1 MNGKQVKSKLEK
13 IRVLLRSH
21 TTLVLATAGEDSLP
35 RSTPLFFIADDGLR
49 LYWFSSR
56 SSLHSRNCA
65 RNPEVSIAISQ
76 DACRW
81 QQIEGVQMQ
90 GSVSLVTDRSLR
102 NAIARTYSTRFQ
114 LGNLFA
120 FTIRRSSL
128 YCFTPSWVR
137 YLDNSRRFG
146 YKFELNLPADNS
158 GSLIMKHFLA
168 LPSPE
173 TSIKSPTKRTDSDNS
188 LFCDD

>member
-1 MNGKQVKSKLEK
+1 MKVKQVMSKLET
-13 IRVLLRSH
+13 IRLLLRSQ
-21 TTLVLATAGEDSLP
+21 TTLVLATADEDSLP

-65 RNPEVSIAISQ
+65 RNPEVSIAISK
-76 DACRW
+76 DASRW

-90 GSVSLVTDRSLR
+90 GSVSLITDRSLR
-102 NAIARTYSTRFQ
+102 NAIACAYSTRFQ

-146 YKFELNLPADNS
+146 YKFELHLTADNS
-158 GSLIMKHFLA
+158 GSLIIPFIPGL
-168 LPSPE
+168 
-173 TSIKSPTKRTDSDNS
+173 KSLS
-188 LFCDD
+188 

>member
-1 MNGKQVKSKLEK
+1 MKVKHVKNKLDR
-13 IRVLLRSH
+13 IRAVLSSQ

-56 SSLHSRNCA
+56 SSLHSSNCA
-65 RNPEVSIAISQ
+65 RNPKVSIAISK
-76 DACRW
+76 DASRW
-81 QQIEGVQMQ
+81 QQIQGVQMQ

-102 NAIARTYSTRFQ
+102 NAIASAYSARFQ

-158 GSLIMKHFLA
+158 GSLILRNFLTI
-168 LPSPE
+168 LSPG
-173 TSIKSPTKRTDSDNS
+173 TSIKRESH
-188 LFCDD
+188 